1 MSEIIKAT
9 LAEQRQIL
17 GTQLVKNHDFRD
29 FTGKVFPET
38 KGKWVFGSGYAGNAI
53 DIKKDQSGN
62 GNDLTAS
69 GGFDYTNQLTGT
81 SPIYE
86 GDNAL
91 VFDGLNDYW
100 YIPAAQATDFNPGIE
115 DFTIEIWF
123 KTTYTAGY
131 KGIIK
136 KQTTTAGQGCYQLY
150 IYTPG
155 VVYGKI
161 NIVGGAVI
169 SCNSGNIADGN
180 WTHVILVINQTT
192 DIMYLYVNGIEID
205 NADISSIGTLTN
217 SGNFNIGTNYNASG
231 EYWDGEMS
239 SLIYHAKVLTA
250 DEIKEQ
256 YELGVDWLWNRSG
269 SIQKDNFK
277 QLISGAGVVSQTVA
291 GMTAGKT
298 YKRAIIGSGATNEV
312 INILNT
318 NNEIELEDDTFSL
331 ASVRELEQDLAVKTS
346 IAEDVITAAIVEDTL
361 KINIEE

>member
-91 VFDGLNDYW
+91 VFDGLDDYW
-100 YIPAAQATDFNPGIE
+100 YIPAAQAGDFAISVGESATLEMYIKFDNSTDDRIFSTMVNSRLNGFE
-115 DFTIEIWF
+115 V
-123 KTTYTAGY
+123 Y
-131 KGIIK
+131 
-136 KQTTTAGQGCYQLY
+136 TTADGR
-150 IYTPG
+150 IT
-155 VVYGKI
+155 VYMEDS
-161 NIVGGAVI
+161 NNNTLGAVI
-169 SCNSGNIADGN
+169 LDIGSVNDGN
-180 WTHVILVINQTT
+180 WHHIAIVINHGGN
-192 DIMYLYVNGIEID
+192 ILGYLDSELDNTIDMSSITGNMPGNGILIGEGF
-205 NADISSIGTLTN
+205 NFSLPFNGEISSVT
-217 SGNFNIGTNYNASG
+217 
-231 EYWDGEMS
+231 
-239 SLIYHAKVLTA
+239 YHTKALTA
-250 DEIKEQ
+250 DEIKEN
-256 YELGVDWLWNRSG
+256 YALGVDWLWNRSG

-277 QLISGAGVVSQTVA
+277 QLISGAGIVSQTVE